1 MEQKILL
8 MIFLSIFLFS
18 FVSAEQPGFC
28 VDIDPPSLLNSE
40 LTIEQKGPSVYLN
53 WTPAEDEP
61 ACSGIDYYD
70 IYRST
75 NGINFTKIANTTELN
90 YTDEGLRIGNYEYMI
105 HAWDLAGHNE
115 GNISV
120 SVYVFYSS
128 GDDSSS
134 GGSSRTT
141 QTYWKCGEWGE
152 CVDGIQKRN
161 CEDIDRKRQ
170 DKTELK
176 ECSVELEPL
185 GYGGN
190 NEIENENS
198 EKSNYQSYLTS
209 AVTGVTDFA
218 KSKKGIAFFSVL
230 IGIVL
235 LLIIVKIYRLKFK
248 N

>member
-1 MEQKILL
+1 MKFKLI
-8 MIFLSIFLFS
+8 LFS
-18 FVSAEQPGFC
+18 LIITSLFLVSAFESEVYHIGIGIPSSDEK
-28 VDIDPPSLLNSE
+28 VD
-40 LTIEQKGPSVYLN
+40 V
-53 WTPAEDEP
+53 
-61 ACSGIDYYD
+61 
-70 IYRST
+70 R
-75 NGINFTKIANTTELN
+75 
-90 YTDEGLRIGNYEYMI
+90 
-105 HAWDLAGHNE
+105 
-115 GNISV
+115 
-120 SVYVFYSS
+120 YSS

-141 QTYWKCGEWGE
+141 QTHWKCGEWGE
-152 CVDGIQKRN
+152 CVDRIQKRN
-161 CEDIDRKRQ
+161 CEDIDGKRP
-170 DKTELK
+170 DKTEFK

-235 LLIIVKIYRLKFK
+235 LLIIMKIYRLKFK

>member
-1 MEQKILL
+1 MKKFYLIL
-8 MIFLSIFLFS
+8 MGIFLFNFIS
-18 FVSAEQPGFC
+18 GISIC

-128 GDDSSS
+128 GN
-134 GGSSRTT
+134 GGSPGGGRGATT
-141 QTYWKCGEWGE
+141 THWKCGEWGE
-152 CVDGIQKRN
+152 CINETQSRN
-161 CEDIDRKRQ
+161 CEDIDGKRQ

-198 EKSNYQSYLTS
+198 ETNYSSYITG

-235 LLIIVKIYRLKFK
+235 LLIIMKIYRLKFK

>member
-1 MEQKILL
+1 MKKFYLIL
-8 MIFLSIFLFS
+8 MGIFLFNFIS
-18 FVSAEQPGFC
+18 GISIC
-28 VDIDPPSLLNSE
+28 VDIDPPSLLNSK

-70 IYRST
+70 IYRSY
-75 NGINFTKIANTTELN
+75 NDGNFSKIASTTELN

-128 GDDSSS
+128 GN
-134 GGSSRTT
+134 GGSPGGGRGATT
-141 QTYWKCGEWGE
+141 TYWKCGEWGE

-235 LLIIVKIYRLKFK
+235 LLIIMKIYRLKFK